1 MKVSILSFS
10 SRKNGSCAAIAAYL
24 QKLYGESATVYS
36 FGDFQLTPCGN
47 CNNDCF
53 SGREHC
59 PHRDDMA
66 LTLYE
71 AVMDSDVSYYIV
83 PNYSGYPCANFFIF
97 SERGLCSY
105 WGCPQRMERYSRAK
119 KKFIIVSNSGEE
131 ELGRAFRYHSE
142 GEPELLMLGSRQ
154 YGAAIAEHPDAQQAL
169 RDFIH

>member
-10 SRKNGSCAAIAAYL
+10 SRSMGNCAAMAAYL
-24 QKLYGESATVYS
+24 KHLYGDDATVYS
-36 FGDFQLTPCGN
+36 FHEFQLTACGN

-53 SGREHC
+53 AGRERC

-71 AVMDSDVSYYIV
+71 AVMNSDVSYYIV
-83 PNYSGYPCANFFIF
+83 PNYSGYPCSNFFVF

-105 WGCPQRMERYSRAK
+105 WGEPQRMERYSRAR
-119 KKFIIVSNSGEE
+119 KKFIVVSNSGEE

-142 GEPELLMLGSRQ
+142 GESELLVLGSRQ
-154 YGAAIAEHPDAQQAL
+154 YGAAMAENPAAQQAI
-169 RDFIH
+169 RQFIL